1 MPVNFDNVHFN
12 AFATFAQQR
21 VDAGEGKAVISA
33 SVTKPLDGRKILN
46 VATTNRD
53 FVHKWSRDETD
64 WEVND
69 RTRSLFKQ
77 AVARVFGGEDRI
89 PESVRKVMIMDDYNQ
104 GKPLTARRIVM
115 VKEAIDRI
123 AGDFSAK
130 VDAAK
135 AGAVNAYG
143 KVNENDPDADPD
155 APVVTRIG
163 VDHLV
168 ETAMKAVG
176 TDPDALDILTARGVM
191 DGLLIRGDAT
201 LRAPAEVAA
210 KAEGIL
216 LNVAELKQAAKGDPA
231 ILAAGKIF
239 LAQLG
244 GKSVPDG
251 LITAMVRD
259 ARNADV
265 SAIKRLTGSSS
276 GRSIHKALNQYVAH
290 QVRIAVS
297 SGAERKLS
305 GPDEKS
311 AGRDFVGLLLLAKC
325 GRSPLRK
332 IQAALHSGNA
342 QKLSRIYTMMHNGNF
357 DKDGLS
363 DATAKQACIM
373 GARSKSLLGQ
383 MKIAADSMMG
393 VPDAQIEPLEDY
405 EGDIDFD
412 AFRADRISTDLINAS
427 QTEAVRCH
435 DEFLKVAVR
444 GDSEGA
450 TALRKVYAHRIGP
463 ESFEPKNLIDNAARR
478 NASAMLNWTI
488 ADECR
493 KMARGDWE
501 KTTFSLDLKRMEG
514 ALKLGDVVL
523 STDFRTARNQVA
535 AFVTK
540 GAKTDYGTLTDLE
553 RGKAHVV
560 MALLSQ
566 ETGKAGFDG
575 QFQALDPLNAR
586 PPVVTLSDQEAD
598 TRNIT
603 LSFDETGRLTMQFD
617 GVQNLTVLQTDPGNG
632 KTVTTMVGA
641 GSTAESHLTLE
652 INATELDRLASLD
665 YTRFDD
671 TAAKAVMADKTAT
684 NKLPAVQNTFAPE
697 YRFVDNAINIR
708 LGLQCSVK

>member
-12 AFATFAQQR
+12 AFASFAQQR

-33 SVTKPLDGRKILN
+33 SVDKPLDGRKILK
-46 VATTNRD
+46 VDTTKRD
-53 FVHKWSRDETD
+53 FIHKWSRDETD

-89 PESVRKVMIMDDYNQ
+89 PESVRKVMIMEDYNQ

-130 VDAAK
+130 VAAAK
-135 AGAVNAYG
+135 AAAVNAYD

-155 APVVTRIG
+155 APVVTRIY

-168 ETAMKAVG
+168 ETAMKTVG
-176 TDPDALDILTARGVM
+176 TDPDALDILTARNVM
-191 DGLLIRGDAT
+191 DGLLIRGDST

-210 KAEGIL
+210 KAEAIL
-216 LNVAELKQAAKGDPA
+216 ANLAELKQAAKGDPA

-239 LAQLG
+239 LKQLG

-251 LITAMVRD
+251 LIAAMIRD
-259 ARNADV
+259 TRNADV

-276 GRSIHKALNQYVAH
+276 GRSIHKALNQYIAH

-297 SGAERKLS
+297 SGAERMLS

-311 AGRDFVGLLLLAKC
+311 AARDFVGLLLLAKC

-332 IQAALHSGNA
+332 IQAALHSENA
-342 QKLSRIYTMMHNGNF
+342 QKLARIYTMMHNGNF

-363 DATAKQACIM
+363 DATVKQTYIM
-373 GARSKSLLGQ
+373 GARSKALLGQ

-412 AFRADRISTDLINAS
+412 AFHADRISTDLINAG
-427 QTEAVRCH
+427 QAEAVRSH
-435 DEFLKVAVR
+435 DEFLKLAVR

-450 TALRKVYAHRIGP
+450 DALRKVYAHRIGP
-463 ESFEPKNLIDNAARR
+463 ESYEPKNLIDNAARR

-501 KTTFSLDLKRMEG
+501 NVTFFKDVKRMAG
-514 ALKLGDVVL
+514 SLKLGDVVL
-523 STDFRTARNQVA
+523 STDFQTARDQVA
-535 AFVTK
+535 AFVTQ
-540 GAKTDYGTLTDLE
+540 GAKADYASLTDLE
-553 RGKAHVV
+553 RGRAHVV

-575 QFQALDPLNAR
+575 QFQALDPHNAR

-598 TRNIT
+598 TRTIA
-603 LSFDETGRLTMQFD
+603 LSFDEIGRLTMQFD
-617 GVQNLTVLQTDPGNG
+617 GVQNLTVLQSDPGNG
-632 KTVTTMVGA
+632 KTVTTMVGP

-652 INATELDRLASLD
+652 IKANELDRLATLD
-665 YTRFDD
+665 YTHFDD
-671 TAAKAVMADKTAT
+671 TAANEVMADKMAT
-684 NKLPAVQNTFAPE
+684 NKLPAAQNTFARE

-708 LGLQCSVK
+708 LGLQFSIK